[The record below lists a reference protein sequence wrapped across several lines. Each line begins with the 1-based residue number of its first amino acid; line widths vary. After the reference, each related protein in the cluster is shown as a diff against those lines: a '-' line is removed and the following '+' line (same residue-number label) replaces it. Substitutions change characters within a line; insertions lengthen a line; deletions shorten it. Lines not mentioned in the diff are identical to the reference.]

1 MDNQSVLEN
10 NRRVLKNTML
20 LYIRML
26 FVMGVSLFTVRIVL
40 KYLGVTDY
48 GIYSVVGGV
57 VMMMAFLSNS
67 MSSATQRFFSFDLG
81 RRDYESLRK
90 TFSTSLFIYILFSL
104 IVLLIA
110 ETGGIWFLKNRLTL
124 PADRLDAAIWTFQFS
139 ILSFIVSIITIPY
152 NALIV
157 AREKMSTFAYF
168 SVFEVIAKLV
178 IAYILSI
185 SVYDRLIV
193 YSFLMF
199 LITSIVFLLFR
210 YFCVRQFSESHII
223 YVYDRGLLKKLIGF
237 TGWNLFGSI
246 AGVFNNQ
253 GANIILNIFFGPAVN
268 GARAL
273 SFQLSN
279 SLNQFVTNFMLATRP
294 QITKYYAKGE
304 MSNMMNLVFTSSKF
318 SFFLLMIFGIPILLE
333 THIILQLW
341 LNEVPAF
348 VEIFTKLTIFIALV
362 DSLSYSLMT
371 AAQAT
376 GNIKSYQAIVGTL
389 LLLSLP
395 ISYVFFELH
404 YPPYAVM
411 IITLCVSIIALF
423 ARLFMLKGMISL
435 DILKYLK
442 DVVLR
447 ILLVFA
453 LSYFSI
459 YFLSSY
465 LDDGLLRVILVSFV
479 SALLSISFIYF
490 FGLNKKEKTFLKTT
504 VNTLIQKYQFNKR

>member
-1 MDNQSVLEN
+1 MDNESVVEN
-10 NRRVLKNTML
+10 SRRVLKNTIF
-20 LYIRML
+20 LYMRML
-26 FVMGVSLFTVRIVL
+26 FVMAVSLFTVRIVL

-57 VMMMAFLSNS
+57 VMMMSFLSNS

-81 RRDYESLRK
+81 QKNYDSLRR
-90 TFSTSLFIYILFSL
+90 TFSTSLFVYILFSL
-104 IVLLIA
+104 VILVVA
-110 ETGGIWFLKNRLTL
+110 ETAGVWFVKNRLTL
-124 PADRLDAAIWTFQFS
+124 PADRVDAALWTFQFS
-139 ILSFIVSIITIPY
+139 IFSFIVSIITIPY

-168 SVFEVIAKLV
+168 SIFEVTGKLV
-178 IAYILSI
+178 IAFLLSI
-185 SVYDRLIV
+185 SIYDRLIV

-199 LITSIVFLLFR
+199 FISSIVFLLFR

-223 YVYDRGLLKKLIGF
+223 YVYDKGLLKKLIGF

-253 GANIILNIFFGPAVN
+253 GANIILNIFFGPTVN

-279 SLNQFVTNFMLATRP
+279 SLNQFVTNFMMATRP

-304 MSNMMNLVFTSSKF
+304 ISNMMNLVFTSSKF
-318 SFFLLMIFGIPILLE
+318 SFFLLMIFGIPILIE
-333 THIILQLW
+333 THIILKLW
-341 LNEVPAF
+341 LNEVPTY
-348 VEIFTKLTIFIALV
+348 VEIFTNLTIFIALV

-376 GNIKSYQAIVGTL
+376 GKIKSYQAIVGTI

-395 ISYVFFELH
+395 VSYLFFKLH
-404 YPPYAVM
+404 YPPYSIM
-411 IITLCVSIIALF
+411 IITLCISIIALF
-423 ARLFMLKGMISL
+423 ARLFMLKSMIKL
-435 DILKYLK
+435 DIFKYLK
-442 DVVLR
+442 DVVLKVV
-447 ILLVFA
+447 LVFS

-459 YFLSSY
+459 FFLSGY
-465 LDDGLLRVILVSFV
+465 LNEGILRLIIVCFV
-479 SALLSISFIYF
+479 SAIFSITCIYF
-490 FGLNKKEKTFLKTT
+490 LGLDKKERTFLQAMVK
-504 VNTLIQKYQFNKR
+504 TLIQKYILSK